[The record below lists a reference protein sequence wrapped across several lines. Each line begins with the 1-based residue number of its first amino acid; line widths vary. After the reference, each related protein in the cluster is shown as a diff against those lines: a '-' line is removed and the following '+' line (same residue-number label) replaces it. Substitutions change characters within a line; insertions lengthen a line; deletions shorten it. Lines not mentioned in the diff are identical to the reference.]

1 MHQPRSQLAAGQL
14 EPLYEQLGLKLDR
27 VGLETQP
34 EVAARLID
42 LSSDPDA
49 GMADF
54 ADAVRND
61 AAITGRLLKLVNS
74 AAYAQRDPVTRVDRA
89 CVLLGLQRLRAV
101 ALGFYLA
108 RGAASDSTQKLSR
121 EVWGQSVYRACL
133 CFELANREQPAIA
146 AEAFIIGLMLDA
158 GMPLMQHLLG
168 EPFEALYR
176 ECPQPAAFARREA
189 DEFPFTHVD
198 IITILARR
206 WRLPETLAKPLAW
219 HHIRPG
225 AASRTDPIATLHRI
239 AYFAGTIAIDPA
251 ADTPAGA
258 APMPATAESVLSMHR
273 DALVDITAAAT
284 TQYSASMT
292 IFEEIADSVANP
304 AELAERAQR
313 QLIDAMDEA
322 IAMDPD
328 EDRPG
333 TQYFCIADRRIEIE
347 IVRAGVLVAYLCDEK
362 NERICSATFDLAGVT
377 AKRIA
382 YALGL
387 DGPSDDESADFD
399 SYFGKA
405 AA

>member
-1 MHQPRSQLAAGQL
+1 MLQPRSHIAAGQL
-14 EPLYEQLGLKLDR
+14 EALHEQLGVKLDR
-27 VGLETQP
+27 VGIETQP

-61 AAITGRLLKLVNS
+61 VAITGRLLKLVNS

-108 RGAASDSTQKLSR
+108 RGAATDATQRLSR
-121 EVWGQSVYRACL
+121 EVWGQSVFRACL

-198 IITILARR
+198 VITVLARR
-206 WRLPETLAKPLAW
+206 WKLPETLAKPLAW
-219 HHIRPG
+219 HHIRP
-225 AASRTDPIATLHRI
+225 ADSNRKDPVSVLHRV
-239 AYFAGTIAIDPA
+239 AYFAGTIASEPSA
-251 ADTPAGA
+251 KTPAGA
-258 APMPATAESVLSMHR
+258 APLPATAETVLSIHR
-273 DALVDITAAAT
+273 DSLVDITAAAT
-284 TQYSASMT
+284 SQYTASMT

-304 AELAERAQR
+304 AELADRAQR

-333 TQYFCIADRRIEIE
+333 TQHFCIADRRIEVE

-399 SYFGKA
+399 SYFKSA